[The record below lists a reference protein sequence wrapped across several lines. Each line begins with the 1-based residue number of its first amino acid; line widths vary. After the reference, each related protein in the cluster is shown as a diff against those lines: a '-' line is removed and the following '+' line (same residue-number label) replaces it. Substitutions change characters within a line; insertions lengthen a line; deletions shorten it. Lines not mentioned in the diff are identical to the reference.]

1 MAEAF
6 ITKRSGRG
14 GSGGA
19 AAVEILEAD
28 YQALTEEE
36 KNNGTI
42 YFSPDG
48 SGGGGG
54 GGGGSSWI
62 TSIPGNH
69 KTIYRGENL
78 GNSVTAAQIAAI
90 ADGSFDDLYVGDYW
104 AIPITI
110 DGTTVSNNWRIA
122 DFDYFLHNGT
132 DKHHAVIVPDNTLYT
147 AAMGGNVSYGYYR
160 SNMFTTNLNKGRTAI
175 ANIFP
180 NMVMAYEYYDI
191 IGQTVT
197 TYNCTTELM
206 TLSSLTGIY
215 SDYVHTTYLPVLP
228 QMSLFR
234 IMPDFIGANPNG
246 SGHDAGFLTQT
257 AKSGSGYW
265 AISTT
270 VSLMEFGVSGSY
282 GVRPFFLLG
291 DVGT

>member
-19 AAVEILEAD
+19 AAVQISEAD

-54 GGGGSSWI
+54 GGGSSWI
-62 TSIPGNH
+62 TDIPQNH

-78 GNSVTAAQIAAI
+78 GNSVSAAQLAAI
-90 ADGSFDDLYVGDYW
+90 IDGSFDDLYVGDYW
-104 AIPITI
+104 TVPITI

-132 DKHHAVIVPDNTLYT
+132 DKHHVVIVPDNTLYT
-147 AAMGGNVSYGYYR
+147 AAMGGNTSYGYYK
-160 SNMFTTNLNKGRTAI
+160 STMFTTNLNKGRTAI
-175 ANIFP
+175 TNIFP
-180 NMVMAYEYYDI
+180 DMVMTYKYYDI

-197 TYNCTTELM
+197 KYDCTVELM
-206 TLSSLTGIY
+206 TLSSLTGMY
-215 SDYVHTTYLPVLP
+215 SDYVHTNYLPVLP

-257 AKSGSGYW
+257 VKTSSFYW
-265 AISTT
+265 SINTSM
-270 VSLMEFGVSGSY
+270 SMMEWRTSDSY

-291 DVGT
+291 DTGT

>member
-6 ITKRSGRG
+6 ITKRAGRG

-19 AAVEILEAD
+19 AAIQISEAD

-48 SGGGGG
+48 GSGGGSGG
-54 GGGGSSWI
+54 GDSWI
-62 TSIPGNH
+62 ADIPQNH

-110 DGTTVSNNWRIA
+110 DGTTVLNNWRIA
-122 DFDYFLHNGT
+122 DFDYFLHNGI

-147 AAMGGNVSYGYYR
+147 AVMGGSASYGYYR

-180 NMVMAYEYYDI
+180 NMIMTYEYYDI

-206 TLSSLTGIY
+206 ALSSLTGIY

-257 AKSGSGYW
+257 AKSSSGYW

-291 DVGT
+291 DAGT

>member
-6 ITKRSGRG
+6 ITKRAGRG

-19 AAVEILEAD
+19 AAVQISEAD

-48 SGGGGG
+48 GSGGGGN
-54 GGGGSSWI
+54 SLWI
-62 TSIPGNH
+62 TDIPQNH

-78 GNSVTAAQIAAI
+78 GNSVSAAQLAAI
-90 ADGSFDDLYVGDYW
+90 IDGSFDDLYVGDYW
-104 AIPITI
+104 TIPITI

-132 DKHHAVIVPDNTLYT
+132 DKHHAIIVPDNTLYT
-147 AAMGGNVSYGYYR
+147 ASMGGTISNGYYK
-160 SNMFTTNLNKGRTAI
+160 SAMFTTNLNKGRTAI
-175 ANIFP
+175 TNIFP
-180 NMVMAYEYYDI
+180 NMVMTYEYYDI

-197 TYNCTTELM
+197 KYNCTVELM
-206 TLSSLTGIY
+206 TLSSLTGVY
-215 SDYVHTTYLPVLP
+215 SDYIHTNYLPVLP

-246 SGHDAGFLTQT
+246 SGHNAGFLTQT
-257 AKSGSGYW
+257 VKTSSFYW

-270 VSLMEFGVSGSY
+270 VSMMEMRTSDSY

-291 DVGT
+291 DTGT